1 MKNNYPTYWLFV
13 IILPL
18 ILAGNVFGQFPPAP
32 DPADFNRDGTV
43 NFLDFCQYLNAYGL
57 ANGGVPEPKPNTS
70 ETYWLKVELNFCH
83 QQIASLEAQLQQ
95 RHLEDTDHVEKY
107 IQELDT
113 LHRQRSQ
120 QEHYKVRETMIAIG
134 TQLLNSGVAY
144 TINVNGQNANFK
156 VTFDPNGVR

>member
-70 ETYWLKVELNFCH
+70 EIYWLKMELNFCH
-83 QQIASLEAQLQQ
+83 QEIAILNAEIEQQKFDMNNFKNFIDQLL
-95 RHLEDTDHVEKY
+95 RASRAKTIAE
-107 IQELDT
+107 
-113 LHRQRSQ
+113 
-120 QEHYKVRETMIAIG
+120 VRETMIAIG

-144 TINVNGQNANFK
+144 TINVNGRNANFK
-156 VTFDPNGVR
+156 VTFDPNEVK